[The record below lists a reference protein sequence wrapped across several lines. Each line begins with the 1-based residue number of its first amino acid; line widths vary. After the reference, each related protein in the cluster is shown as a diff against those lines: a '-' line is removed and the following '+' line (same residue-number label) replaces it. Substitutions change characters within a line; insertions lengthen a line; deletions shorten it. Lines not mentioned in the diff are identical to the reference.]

1 MNWLILLSLA
11 VIIAAIAAVTGIKP
25 KETRPVA
32 HSRMMGMARFVLVSS
47 PSSWPTPR
55 SELERADARL
65 RAVRSDGPGIRRNR
79 RTCLD
84 TRSPGSPETAS
95 PACGG

>member
-32 HSRMMGMARFVLVSS
+32 HSRMMAMARFALVA
-47 PSSWPTPR
+47 
-55 SELERADARL
+55 LALILAYAAFRA
-65 RAVRSDGPGIRRNR
+65 RAG
-79 RTCLD
+79 
-84 TRSPGSPETAS
+84 
-95 PACGG
+95 

>member
-32 HSRMMGMARFVLVSS
+32 HSRMMGMARFVLVV
-47 PSSWPTPR
+47 
-55 SELERADARL
+55 LAVILAYAAFRA
-65 RAVRSDGPGIRRNR
+65 RAG
-79 RTCLD
+79 
-84 TRSPGSPETAS
+84 
-95 PACGG
+95 